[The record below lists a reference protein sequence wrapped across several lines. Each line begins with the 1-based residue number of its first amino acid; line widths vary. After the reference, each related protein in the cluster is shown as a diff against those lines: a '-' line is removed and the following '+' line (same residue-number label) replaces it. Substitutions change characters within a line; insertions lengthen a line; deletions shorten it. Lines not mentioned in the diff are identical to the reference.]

1 MKKIDILISKDL
13 VNYEQAIEFMKKKVT
28 LVIKDNANELFWFLE
43 HPSIYTCGRSS
54 PVNQKFIKNVPV
66 YNSQRGGKITWHGP
80 GQRIIYFIIN
90 MKKRNIDIRS
100 FVFNAEKFIIE
111 SLKELNINCY
121 RRENLIGIWTKNKKK
136 EHAKI
141 ASLGL
146 RVTRGIIYHGVSI
159 NVNCELNNFYNI
171 IPCGILNS
179 KVTSVSEMIGKINNY
194 KIDNIFRKN
203 LKIILNN

>member
-1 MKKIDILISKDL
+1 MRLSFVVKNADHWVYANAGVQEGDTIHDLIGWEYHGYPVKEDSS
-13 VNYEQAIEFMKKKVT
+13 
-28 LVIKDNANELFWFLE
+28 LVILSENTLDPNKFTDPEGPNHAAVIYMTNE
-43 HPSIYTCGRSS
+43 
-54 PVNQKFIKNVPV
+54 
-66 YNSQRGGKITWHGP
+66 
-80 GQRIIYFIIN
+80 
-90 MKKRNIDIRS
+90 RS

-111 SLKELNINCY
+111 SLKELNIECY
-121 RRENLIGIWTKNKKK
+121 RREKLIGIWTKNKKK

-194 KIDNIFRKN
+194 KIDNIFKKN